1 MQLTAKLRSP
11 PTCDDLV
18 RDAESEYLELMQD
31 QEDAKGAILSART
44 DTSVRAYRLVSGPN
58 AGLGAPT
65 KPLTLPTVLVRT
77 EQPKGDD
84 LVSQQSEGG
93 PQVFAARW
101 NRL

>member
-31 QEDAKGAILSART
+31 QKDAKGAILRART

-58 AGLGAPT
+58 AGLGAPGVGGG
-65 KPLTLPTVLVRT
+65 VLMCRKWMVGSVAR
-77 EQPKGDD
+77 P
-84 LVSQQSEGG
+84 SELI
-93 PQVFAARW
+93 FSCFI
-101 NRL
+101 